1 MTMTEHQKKEKGI
14 YGISKLCKRIKD
26 KISFQNFTSL
36 EMNDPEDPKKFVN
49 VQAQIQK
56 MERLEKKLADQKWY
70 CVATVAHVAFIVAIY
85 CLMWYFF
92 QCSTLPFQESPCKQT
107 GSLPFMVTNQS
118 TLADAVD
125 EFTFALRDQIAKLH
139 NAIEMPNLS
148 ERRAL
153 SNVTLSGIGQLFS
166 DHYVDMAGF
175 GSIKQEDE
183 RLKSVEEAIDSGY
196 AIIYFLFFPMIV
208 ASFVLFVIVLVNT
221 MKICKNPA
229 PSSEEM
235 LTGVQTDGN
244 LQRTRLKHLK
254 RRTSL
259 LYIAIFGCIAAEV
272 TLLIMLTVSQYY
284 SGNVSVLYMSE
295 CNEKIS
301 GKVDK
306 RKLTTKSCPFTDYLS
321 FSTRLQTS
329 LNKHTAKLDDFMA
342 SSLDARQTAW
352 MYEIDAINTLIAT
365 HIADLEK
372 YDVERRTMPR
382 KIGNILPSVFSII
395 IFPILAWFVIILV
408 FLVIMGKAHE
418 DKERRKARSRK

>member
-36 EMNDPEDPKKFVN
+36 EMIDPEDPKKFVN
-49 VQAQIQK
+49 VQAQIKK
-56 MERLEKKLADQKWY
+56 MERLEKKLADQIWY
-70 CVATVAHVAFIVAIY
+70 CVVTVAHIAFIVAIY
-85 CLMWYFF
+85 LLLWYFF

-107 GSLPFMVTNQS
+107 GPLPFMVTNQS
-118 TLADAVD
+118 TLSDAVD
-125 EFTFALRDQIAKLH
+125 EFTFALRDQIAKFR
-139 NAIEMPNLS
+139 NAIEMPHLS

-153 SNVTLSGIGQLFS
+153 SNVTLSGIGELFA
-166 DHYVDMAGF
+166 DHSVDMAGF

-183 RLKSVEEAIDSGY
+183 RLKDVEEAINYGY
-196 AIIYFLFFPMIV
+196 AIIYFVFFPMIV
-208 ASFVLFVIVLVNT
+208 ASVVLFMSGNT
-221 MKICKNPA
+221 VEICKNPE
-229 PSSEEM
+229 PSSEKM

-244 LQRTRLKHLK
+244 IQRTRLKHLK

-259 LYIAIFGCIAAEV
+259 LYITIFGCIAAEV

-301 GKVDK
+301 GKVE
-306 RKLTTKSCPFTDYLS
+306 KSCPFTDYLS
-321 FSTRLQTS
+321 FSTKLQTS

-352 MYEIDAINTLIAT
+352 MYEIDAIDTLIET
-365 HIADLEK
+365 HIADLK
-372 YDVERRTMPR
+372 VYDVDQRTMPR
-382 KIGNILPSVFSII
+382 KIGNVLPSVFSII
-395 IFPILAWFVIILV
+395 FLPIVAWFYIFLV
-408 FLVIMGKAHE
+408 FLVVMGIIDEESKKA
-418 DKERRKARSRK
+418 KSRK